1 MDSYEEL
8 VELARICERQARIAQ
23 TKDVAAELLRM
34 AREYQD
40 KAARLNEAKPL
51 SIEETISAN

>member
-8 VELARICERQARIAQ
+8 VELARICMRQARIAQ
-23 TKDVAAELLRM
+23 TKEVAAELQRM

-40 KAARLNEAKPL
+40 KAARLTGGKLPDL
-51 SIEETISAN
+51 EEQSSAD